1 MNSTRLPAFKR
12 GRAFAIEVDGHQI
25 TAYEGETVATVLLA
39 AGMNTFH
46 SPVQTV
52 YPSSRLFCGMGVCM
66 QCLVTIN
73 GRPSHRACRTMAQP
87 GKRGGWDDR

>member
-12 GRAFAIEVDGHQI
+12 GRAFAIEVDGHKI

-52 YPSSRLFCGMGVCM
+52 YPPSRLFCGMGVCYE
-66 QCLVTIN
+66 CLVTVNN
-73 GRPSHRACRTMAQP
+73 GCSQRACVTVVEEGMEVEI
-87 GKRGGWDDR
+87 GDT